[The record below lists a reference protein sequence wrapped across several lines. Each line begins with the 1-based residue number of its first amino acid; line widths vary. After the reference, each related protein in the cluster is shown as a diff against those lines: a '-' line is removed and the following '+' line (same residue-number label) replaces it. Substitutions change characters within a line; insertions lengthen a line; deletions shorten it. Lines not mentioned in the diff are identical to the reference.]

1 MRISLPDLPT
11 PIIEG
16 LIYPGT
22 CGIIA
27 GAPKVG
33 KTNFSIMLAHQM
45 AHGRDYLGF
54 HVVRPCNIA
63 VAEYGSAPIAQ
74 QARLLRY
81 RR

>member
-11 PIIEG
+11 PIIER

-33 KTNFSIMLAHQM
+33 KTNFSIILA
-45 AHGRDYLGF
+45 ADVFKKIL
-54 HVVRPCNIA
+54 
-63 VAEYGSAPIAQ
+63 S
-74 QARLLRY
+74 
-81 RR
+81 